1 MPNYEY
7 KCPECNDSDGK
18 ALKFEVW
25 LSYDDKSL
33 VRCPKCK
40 TVCRRL
46 ISSVPHYWK
55 DGVPN

>member
-1 MPNYEY
+1 MPTYEFR
-7 KCPECNDSDGK
+7 CDACGC
-18 ALKFEVW
+18 KFEVKQG
-25 LSYDDKSL
+25 YNDKAL

-40 TVCRRL
+40 SICKRL